1 MRQQKKHLT
10 RLLGLMLWFGTVFLA
25 NYVGAESDVSAEF
38 DVGTGTRLN
47 NELFIIVNVNNSI
60 DHMSVNQLGRIFS
73 KKVKKFDNEMASL
86 PVAQK
91 SSRAVTANFNKH
103 VLKKNE
109 QQLKYYW
116 ARKMFS
122 GSSKPPK
129 SLASDME
136 VIKFVASVKNA
147 VGYISQ
153 KPKNKKVKVITIEP

>member
-1 MRQQKKHLT
+1 MTQEMRGPI
-10 RLLGLMLWFGTVFLA
+10 RLLCLMLWFSAVFLTRH
-25 NYVGAESDVSAEF
+25 VGAESGIGVESEF
-38 DVGTGTRLN
+38 N

-60 DHMSVNQLGRIFS
+60 DRMSVSHLGRIFS
-73 KKVKKFDNEMASL
+73 KKVKRFDNNMESL

-91 SSRAVTANFNKH
+91 SSRAVTVVFNKYI
-103 VLKKNE
+103 LKKNA

-136 VIKFVASVKNA
+136 VIKFVASVENA
-147 VGYISQ
+147 VGYVS
-153 KPKNKKVKVITIEP
+153 KEPKNKKVKVIAINP

>member
-1 MRQQKKHLT
+1 MRQQKKYLT
-10 RLLGLMLWFGTVFLA
+10 RLLCLMLWFGTAFSA
-25 NYVGAESDVSAEF
+25 NYVGAESDVGVGAEF
-38 DVGTGTRLN
+38 N
-47 NELFIIVNVNNSI
+47 NELFIIVNVKNSI
-60 DHMSVNQLGRIFS
+60 DHMSANQLGRIFS

-91 SSRAVTANFNKH
+91 SSRAVTVHFNKY
-103 VLKKNE
+103 VLKKNA

-147 VGYISQ
+147 VGYISK
-153 KPKNKKVKVITIEP
+153 KPKNKKVKVIIIDP

>member
-1 MRQQKKHLT
+1 MMLKKRYLT
-10 RLLGLMLWFGTVFLA
+10 RLLCLMLCFSAALSA
-25 NYVGAESDVSAEF
+25 SYVGAESDIGVESEF
-38 DVGTGTRLN
+38 N
-47 NELFIIVNVNNSI
+47 SELFIIVNVENSI

-73 KKVKKFDNEMASL
+73 KKVKKFDNEMESL

-91 SSRAVTANFNKH
+91 NSRAVTLIFNKY
-103 VLKKNE
+103 VLKKNA

-147 VGYISQ
+147 VGYVS
-153 KPKNKKVKVITIEP
+153 KEPKNKKVKVIAISP

>member
-1 MRQQKKHLT
+1 MAQEMRGPI
-10 RLLGLMLWFGTVFLA
+10 RLLCLMLWFSAVFLPRH
-25 NYVGAESDVSAEF
+25 VGAESGIGVESEF
-38 DVGTGTRLN
+38 N

-60 DHMSVNQLGRIFS
+60 DHMSVSHLGRIFS
-73 KKVKKFDNEMASL
+73 KKVKKFNNNMESL

-91 SSRAVTANFNKH
+91 NSRAVTVVFNKYI
-103 VLKKNE
+103 LKKNA

-136 VIKFVASVKNA
+136 VIKFVASVENA
-147 VGYISQ
+147 VGYVS
-153 KPKNKKVKVITIEP
+153 KEPKNKKVKVIAIKP